1 MSSLDQQTADRAPTP
16 APAPPAPTTRT
27 TTPPPVRPGATAA
40 PTGTSVAQTPDGAA
54 PFAHLADGSSPALH
68 PAVAAVMAGN
78 ASDTPEQHQ
87 ARVAAALA
95 QVQAENAR
103 MDEARRQEVMAA
115 GDTVTAQAVVLGGS
129 TMGTLAASTHP
140 AEDVL
145 GVSMLAQSQRPG
157 GPATGPQA
165 TQPRTMDQWA
175 SYGDYAMGQSGA
187 ELGQFALQA
196 RAGGK
201 TPGDATVEGVRGPD
215 GKLVEDPN
223 DPGFRGMAV
232 QPAELQQDPD
242 KFLRSNE
249 LALATAETRRQAE
262 VPFIPGEPVKP
273 IQVRPTEPTDKDSEE
288 HKKWEEQMTTW
299 PKGPDGKPVAAYVEC
314 KMLNPDGTPAVERVP
329 KKDQDGNPVLENG
342 VPVMEDKEVTKKICA
357 TETMDVCV
365 GPGPGRKLSTG
376 EFDVPADP
384 AARAA
389 AEAEAKRTRGSANP
403 PQVTAEDKK
412 DLEARG
418 AMQTG
423 EEYLGGRAKVQ
434 EGERVLVAGGGA
446 SGAWVCQSVQAA
458 GAGQVDWTARHKLP
472 KPPSTEEVVDPD
484 TGEKKVKFTPFGE
497 IENRIQ
503 QTAAAL
509 GGKAPTPEQEAQM
522 QADGDKYREMVA
534 AHHAELA
541 QKAKDKVKDAEAALA
556 APSVTPDQQ
565 TKLEKALKDAQ
576 GALKR
581 IEGDQDAFGGANLP
595 RNEGTKGDKQTK
607 DILRVVPI
615 TEGPDAGKTRVFF
628 EDGSFETYD
637 KVITSMGQDQNAPG
651 GPVELM
657 KDIPKLVPIMEGE
670 PPMPVGLQSPGGEV
684 RVMGASAWQV
694 RDKLSAEDKEA
705 YERAVRTRAKDE
717 VSPDSTGVDWGF
729 ENMGDNPA
737 RANAAL
743 AAKRAPATDTATSDA
758 DAARAAAT
766 MAEAAPR
773 RDEGTGPAS

>member
-1 MSSLDQQTADRAPTP
+1 
-16 APAPPAPTTRT
+16 
-27 TTPPPVRPGATAA
+27 
-40 PTGTSVAQTPDGAA
+40 
-54 PFAHLADGSSPALH
+54 
-68 PAVAAVMAGN
+68 
-78 ASDTPEQHQ
+78 
-87 ARVAAALA
+87 
-95 QVQAENAR
+95 
-103 MDEARRQEVMAA
+103 
-115 GDTVTAQAVVLGGS
+115 
-129 TMGTLAASTHP
+129 
-140 AEDVL
+140 
-145 GVSMLAQSQRPG
+145 
-157 GPATGPQA
+157 
-165 TQPRTMDQWA
+165 
-175 SYGDYAMGQSGA
+175 
-187 ELGQFALQA
+187 
-196 RAGGK
+196 
-201 TPGDATVEGVRGPD
+201 
-215 GKLVEDPN
+215 
-223 DPGFRGMAV
+223 MAV

-262 VPFIPGEPVKP
+262 VPFIPGEPVRP

-288 HKKWEEQMTTW
+288 HKKWEEQMETW

-314 KMLNPDGTPAVERVP
+314 KMLNPDGTPALERVP
-329 KKDQDGNPVLENG
+329 KKDSEGNVVMEG
-342 VPVMEDKEVTKKICA
+342 GAPVMEDKEVTKKICA

-403 PQVTAEDKK
+403 PQVTADDKK
-412 DLEARG
+412 ELEASG

-534 AHHAELA
+534 AHHVKLEQDAVK
-541 QKAKDKVKDAEAALA
+541 KADAAKAALA
-556 APSVTPDQQ
+556 ALPAGTSDEKRVE
-565 TKLEKALKDAQ
+565 LETNLAKADE
-576 GALKR
+576 ALKR
-581 IEGDQDAFGGANLP
+581 LQGEKDAFGGANLP

-657 KDIPKLVPIMEGE
+657 KDIPKLVPIMEGD

-694 RDKLSAEDKEA
+694 RHKLSREDQVA
-705 YERAVRTRAKDE
+705 YEGAIRARAQTE

-737 RANAAL
+737 RANAKL
-743 AAKRAPATDTATSDA
+743 ASERNAAPATDAPTSDA
-758 DAARAAAT
+758 AAARAAASL
-766 MAEAAPR
+766 AEAAPR
-773 RDEGTGPAS
+773 PDEPTGPAAS